1 MKNLFAACAIS
12 APTAPAAAPAMHA
25 ASELSGGPVSAASH
39 AASASR
45 ARAWAGALALGLT
58 LPLLQGCFPVI
69 AGGIAAGALSI
80 DDRRTI
86 GAQAEDKAIFTKTE
100 GRISEKLGNA
110 ANVNVT
116 SFNRKVLLTGE
127 VPTAAAR
134 AEAAKIVGGVEN
146 VLSVVNELQ
155 VAGASSLAAR
165 TSDSI
170 LTGKVKGNFV
180 DDKEL
185 LANAFKVVTE
195 GGVVYLMGLVT
206 REEGGRAAQVAA
218 RTSGVKQV
226 VKVFEYIAVA
236 PRKAED
242 NTQK

>member
-1 MKNLFAACAIS
+1 MNIIFF
-12 APTAPAAAPAMHA
+12 
-25 ASELSGGPVSAASH
+25 
-39 AASASR
+39 SR
-45 ARAWAGALALGLT
+45 AARTHAWTAALALGLT

-69 AGGIAAGALSI
+69 AGGIAAGALTI
-80 DDRRTI
+80 DDRRTL
-86 GAQAEDKAIFTKTE
+86 GAQAEDKAIFTKAE
-100 GRISEKLGNA
+100 SRISERLGNA
-110 ANVNVT
+110 ANVSVT

-127 VPTAAAR
+127 VPTAVAK
-134 AEAAKIVGGVEN
+134 AEAAIIAGSVEN
-146 VLSVVNELQ
+146 VLSIVNELQ
-155 VAGASSLAAR
+155 VAGASSLTAR

-180 DDKEL
+180 DDKDL

-195 GGVVYLMGLVT
+195 AGVVYLMGLVT
-206 REEGGRAAQVAA
+206 REEGDRAARVAA

-242 NTQK
+242 NSKK